1 MSEATFHTTRQEIRK
16 PESKVSRSHDGKT
29 PADSDV
35 SKMKSII
42 DQNTDKPAEIENT
55 KANLPLPNQ
64 PPAASDWNSLDQRT
78 TAVGSGRFE
87 LPLITVVSVRA
98 PLLVAV
104 PALMVR
110 SYTRPLPLATI
121 LAARVLRDSTISP
134 LTLGP
139 VK

>member
-1 MSEATFHTTRQEIRK
+1 MSEATYHTTRQEIRK

-87 LPLITVVSVRA
+87 LPPDNSGLREG
-98 PLLVAV
+98 
-104 PALMVR
+104 
-110 SYTRPLPLATI
+110 AT
-121 LAARVLRDSTISP
+121 AGSSARVDGQELHQTTAPGNNIGRQGVEGLDHLPSDARTR
-134 LTLGP
+134 
-139 VK
+139 